1 MNHFN
6 LKNISTLFIVYLL
19 LSLLISKE
27 YVLLVSFDG
36 FRYDYSDMVDT
47 PNFDRIRDE
56 GVKAESL
63 VPVFPTLTFPNHYSI
78 ATGCYSNKHRI
89 ISNTFYSKTLEKK
102 YSMYD
107 RNTVIDSSFYGSE
120 PIWVTA
126 EKNGLKSASYFW
138 VGSEAIGKTPSIYKN
153 YDSSV
158 SFTSRVDSVISWF
171 NLSESKRPDLVLLYF
186 NEPDHT
192 GHMFGPESTEIADM
206 ITQTDQLLGYIVK
219 QINTLDIRD
228 KINLIVI
235 SDHGMSQ
242 VTQDKLIFLDD
253 FIPRDM
259 VYFEGGGSIGM
270 INEKEKEFSIKKPFK
285 KTRYSLR
292 EIYKHIEFVEFMDVY
307 KTKDIPKEFNFLN
320 KDSPDFL
327 LVANNGWFITDR
339 DNSSRVGRTLNGMHG
354 YDPKYRETHGIFYAS
369 GPSFRRGY
377 VANSFENIHVYPIIC
392 NILNIP
398 EYNNIDGDI
407 NQVRGILR

>member
-1 MNHFN
+1 MI
-6 LKNISTLFIVYLL
+6 L
-19 LSLLISKE
+19 
-27 YVLLVSFDG
+27 
-36 FRYDYSDMVDT
+36 
-47 PNFDRIRDE
+47 
-56 GVKAESL
+56 
-63 VPVFPTLTFPNHYSI
+63 
-78 ATGCYSNKHRI
+78 
-89 ISNTFYSKTLEKK
+89 
-102 YSMYD
+102 
-107 RNTVIDSSFYGSE
+107 
-120 PIWVTA
+120 
-126 EKNGLKSASYFW
+126 
-138 VGSEAIGKTPSIYKN
+138 AI
-153 YDSSV
+153 
-158 SFTSRVDSVISWF
+158 
-171 NLSESKRPDLVLLYF
+171 L
-186 NEPDHT
+186 
-192 GHMFGPESTEIADM
+192 
-206 ITQTDQLLGYIVK
+206 QC
-219 QINTLDIRD
+219 
-228 KINLIVI
+228 
-235 SDHGMSQ
+235 Q

-270 INEKEKEFSIKKPFK
+270 INEKEKEFSIKRPFK

-307 KTKDIPKEFNFLN
+307 KTKDIPKEFHFLN

-377 VANSFENIHVYPIIC
+377 VVNSFESIHVYPIIC

>member
-19 LSLLISKE
+19 LSFLISKE

-63 VPVFPTLTFPNHYSI
+63 VPIFPTLTFPNHYSI

-107 RNTVIDSSFYGSE
+107 RGTVTDSSFYGAE

-153 YDSSV
+153 YDSSIP
-158 SFTSRVDSVISWF
+158 FTSRVDSVISWF

-307 KTKDIPKEFNFLN
+307 KTKDIPKEFHFLN

-377 VANSFENIHVYPIIC
+377 VVNSFENIHVYPIIC